1 MPAPVAAARR
11 GLRDSAAGSHS
22 GARDL
27 AVAALVSL
35 VVTAVVCG
43 RSLGQGLYL
52 YRDFVSVPRPV
63 WSPTTWGGG
72 QAPRAVPLDAVM
84 TALSGVV
91 PTGVQQQAMLTGAV
105 FMAGLGTALLLRRW
119 GLAAMVTGAV
129 LAMWNPYVAERLLIG
144 QPPTLLAYSMTPWL
158 VAVVLSRSAPLK
170 SLLLVALAGL
180 PAALT
185 PWGALVAGATVLGS
199 SAAVAH
205 RRSGAWLV
213 GCVLVVTAWC
223 LPWVVPALAHGSGG
237 ADPDGARAFALA
249 ADSPLG
255 VLGSAMTLG
264 GVWASGAQPA
274 SRTELT
280 SVVASCLVLV
290 AAGAGVLTLHR
301 RGRPGLALGLALG
314 WLVPPLTAWLLSTG
328 PGLSLFTSLQAVPGV
343 AIGRDTHRWL
353 GLSALAAAVLLAMA
367 VAELGHLLRRRG
379 RQAPGRLVSATAAVV
394 VASLAVLS
402 APDLPKAVHTAYRPV
417 TMPADWQPMVSA
429 AVAAAGSGTVAV
441 LPWQPFRAVSWA
453 GGRPFLDPL
462 PRALPGRVLTAHQ
475 LTVVRDARR
484 ITVDDDPAAVA
495 GWQAGRVDVADL
507 RAQGVAAV
515 VIWKGTPGGAPSRP
529 TGMRVVQ
536 DSANFA
542 VWAW

>member
-1 MPAPVAAARR
+1 MPAPAAAARR
-11 GLRDSAAGSHS
+11 E
-22 GARDL
+22 ARDPAVGSRHRARET

-35 VVTAVVCG
+35 VVTAAVCG
-43 RSLGQGLYL
+43 RSLGRGLYL
-52 YRDFVSVPRPV
+52 YRDFVTVPQPQ
-63 WSPTTWGGG
+63 WGPATWGDG

-91 PTGVQQQAMLTGAV
+91 STGVQQQAMLTGAV
-105 FMAGLGTALLLRRW
+105 FLAGLGTAVLLRRW

-158 VAVVLSRSAPLK
+158 VAVVLSRSAGAK
-170 SLLLVALAGL
+170 TLLALAVAGL

-185 PWGALVAGATVLGS
+185 PWGGLVAGAAVLGS
-199 SAAVAH
+199 SVVAEH
-205 RRSGAWLV
+205 RRRVGWLV
-213 GCVLVVTAWC
+213 GCVAVITGWC

-237 ADPDGARAFALA
+237 ADADGARAFALA

-264 GVWASGAQPA
+264 GIWASGAQLA
-274 SRTELT
+274 SRAEIT

-290 AAGAGVLTLHR
+290 VAGAGAIALHR
-301 RGRPGLALGLALG
+301 RGRSGLALGLALAWVG
-314 WLVPPLTAWLLSTG
+314 PPLTAWLLATG
-328 PGLSLFTSLQAVPGV
+328 PGLSLFTSLQALPGV

-353 GLSALAAAVLLAMA
+353 GLSALAAAVLIAVA
-367 VAELGHLLRRRG
+367 VAELSRLLHRTGG
-379 RQAPGRLVSATAAVV
+379 RSSGRLTPTTAVMV

-402 APDLPKAVHTAYRPV
+402 APDLPKAVQAAYQPV
-417 TMPADWQPMVSA
+417 TMPADWEPTVRA
-429 AVAAAGSGTVAV
+429 AAAAAGGGTVAV

-453 GGRPFLDPL
+453 GGQPFLDPL

-475 LTVVRDARR
+475 LTVVRDGEPV
-484 ITVDDDPAAVA
+484 TVDDDPVELARWLT
-495 GWQAGRVDVADL
+495 GPLDVADL
-507 RAQGVAAV
+507 RAGGVAAV
-515 VIWKGTPGGAPSRP
+515 VVWKGTPGRVPPMP
-529 TGMRVVQ
+529 TGMHVVR

-542 VWAW
+542 VWAL